1 MLLIPPRLIKGWA
14 DEGLDE
20 HFQELQTSMDRPTE
34 VIKSF
39 WFSSNK
45 STIKALDA
53 MAWIVPKML
62 KMEFLDLW

>member
-1 MLLIPPRLIKGWA
+1 
-14 DEGLDE
+14 
-20 HFQELQTSMDRPTE
+20 MDRPTE
-34 VIKSF
+34 VIKSY

-62 KMEFLDLW
+62 KTEFLDLW